1 MHRFSLLSG
10 LLAAPLL
17 GCVEEASPIDGCAS
31 MCESGRARWESCLA
45 DWGVGWE
52 AAGFESADDWQGSC
66 ETWVWEQELLARDAD
81 APPST
86 VEDACADRAALYETG
101 ECSGLP

>member
-17 GCVEEASPIDGCAS
+17 GCVEEASPICAS
-31 MCESGRARWESCLA
+31 MCESGRARWESCLS

-66 ETWVWEQELLARDAD
+66 ETWVWEQELLARDAS

-86 VEDACADRAALYETG
+86 VEDACADRAAIYSSG